1 MGTTAST
8 PRDPALR
15 SLEDDDDHGGAGP
28 RRLPRLYR
36 QVAGSDLGTVFYT
49 PGGAAGWAL
58 DLLLRLYLAYVRRY
72 PRRVTSLRPSGA
84 RGVAA
89 RVVEA

>member
-58 DLLLRLYLAYVRRY
+58 DLLLRVYLAYVRRY
-72 PRRVTSLRPSGA
+72 GRRTASLRAARA
-84 RGVAA
+84 RGVVR
-89 RVVEA
+89 RVAEA